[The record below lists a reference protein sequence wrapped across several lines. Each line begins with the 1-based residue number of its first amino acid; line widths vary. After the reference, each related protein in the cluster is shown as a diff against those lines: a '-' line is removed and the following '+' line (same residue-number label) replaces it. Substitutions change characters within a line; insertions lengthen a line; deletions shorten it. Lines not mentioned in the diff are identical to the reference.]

1 MAIALSQTP
10 STPFDQ
16 VYGANPVTLTG
27 LSTISP
33 LPNKYV
39 LQVLRGGQI
48 IGDVRQAPN
57 SIGRAVFDIQ
67 NILQNFVAPSPNNVE
82 VTGYIGTKLISSQN
96 ETVEYQIRIGYET
109 SGVVAGLQTYNVK
122 FVGVGGS
129 KPYFE
134 VPYPNAQFIPIVNNA
149 GPCSSVTKQGRP
161 FSDME
166 NYRLASQITDGKPN
180 WLTGAMRV
188 YDHYVTRDDMETL
201 SYWNSPSVTGTPSP
215 ATKSIEAITIWQYV
229 GGGNTPLAPNVIYN
243 TISNGGGPNP
253 SPGTGTTVAYPYW
266 AITAGVGP
274 KNINGI
280 LSASTTHY
288 YVATNAYTYPNGCVS
303 QIQGLGDGPMHY
315 VHRFNIIEESC
326 NDFPEI
332 QVSWLN
338 SYGFRDYY
346 SFRKRHDRNVTIG
359 RNTYLQEAAN
369 YNGTGY
375 NVNIYDRGTTT
386 YSQDLGQEFIAFTD
400 FLSDAD
406 ALFLEKLFISADVKV
421 RFNDSADEQYQ
432 WVPVTLMN
440 KTYTEKTVRKNK
452 LFQYDITFR
461 IAHNIKSQRG

>member
-1 MAIALSQTP
+1 MAITLTQTP

-16 VYGANPVTLTG
+16 VYGANPVTLAG

-39 LQVLRGGQI
+39 LQILRGGQV

-57 SIGRAVFDIQ
+57 AIGRAVFDIQ

-82 VTGYIGTKLISSQN
+82 TTGYIGTRLIASQN
-96 ETVEYQIRIGYET
+96 ETVEYQIRFGHET
-109 SGVVAGLQTYNVK
+109 SGVVGGLQTYATK
-122 FVGVGGS
+122 LVGIGGS
-129 KPYFE
+129 KAYFQ
-134 VPYPNAQFIPIVNNA
+134 VPYLNSEFIPNMYNA
-149 GPCSSVTKQGRP
+149 GPCSSVTKQGKP
-161 FSDME
+161 FSDMAA
-166 NYRLASQITDGKPN
+166 YRLASEITDGKPN
-180 WLTGAMRV
+180 WLSGAMRV

-201 SYWNSPSVTGTPSP
+201 SYWNAPTATGGNQY
-215 ATKSIEAITIWQYV
+215 TKSIEAVTIWQYTGPV
-229 GGGNTPLAPNVIYN
+229 AAAPNVIYN
-243 TISNGGGPNP
+243 TIANGGGPN
-253 SPGTGTTVAYPYW
+253 SVPGSSTNVQYPYW

-274 KNINGI
+274 KNLNGI
-280 LSASTTHY
+280 LSPTTTHY
-288 YVATNAYTYPNGCVS
+288 YVVTNAYTYPNGCVS
-303 QIQGLGDGPMHY
+303 TIQGLGDGPMHY
-315 VHRFNIIEESC
+315 VHRFNIIEEAC

-346 SFRKRHDRNVTIG
+346 SFRKRHDRAVTIN
-359 RNTYLQEAAN
+359 RNTYLKDAAN

-386 YSQDLGQEFIAFTD
+386 YSQDLGQEFTAFTNY
-400 FLSDAD
+400 LTDAE

-421 RFNDSADEQYQ
+421 RFNDAPDSQYQ
-432 WVPVTLMN
+432 WVPVTLQN
-440 KTYTEKTVRKNK
+440 KTYTEKTVRKNQ

>member
-1 MAIALSQTP
+1 MAITLTQTP

-16 VYGANPVTLTG
+16 AYGANPVTLSG
-27 LSTISP
+27 IGSVSP

-39 LQVLRGGQI
+39 LQILRGGQV

-57 SIGRAVFDIQ
+57 GIGNAIFDIQ

-82 VTGYIGTKLISSQN
+82 LTGYIGTKLINSQN
-96 ETVEYQIRIGYET
+96 ETVEYQVRFGYET
-109 SGVVAGLQTYNVK
+109 NGVVAGLQTYATKLVAA
-122 FVGVGGS
+122 GGT
-129 KPYFE
+129 KAYFQ
-134 VPYPNAQFIPIVNNA
+134 VPYPNAEFIPNVNNA
-149 GPCSSVTKQGRP
+149 GPCSTVTKQGKP
-161 FSDME
+161 FSDMVA
-166 NYRLASQITDGKPN
+166 YRLASEITDGKPN

-201 SYWNSPSVTGTPSP
+201 SYWNAPSITGSGSSY
-215 ATKSIEAITIWQYV
+215 TKSIEAVTIWQYT
-229 GGGNTPLAPNVIYN
+229 NNIAAAPNVIYN
-243 TISNGGGPNP
+243 TISNGGGPNAT
-253 SPGTGTTVAYPYW
+253 PGSGTNVQYPYW

-274 KNINGI
+274 RNINGV
-280 LSASTTHY
+280 LSPTCTHY
-288 YVATNAYTYPNGCVS
+288 YVVTNAYTYPNGCVS

-315 VHRFNIIEESC
+315 VHRFNIIEQGC

-346 SFRKRHDRNVTIG
+346 SFRKRHDRNVSIN
-359 RNTYLQEAAN
+359 RNTYLKEAAN
-369 YNGTGY
+369 YNSGSY

-386 YSQDLGQEFIAFTD
+386 YSQELGQEFTAFTD
-400 FLSDAD
+400 FLSDAE

-421 RFNDSADEQYQ
+421 RFNDSADNQYQ

-440 KTYTEKTVRKNK
+440 KAYTEKTVRKNQ

>member
-1 MAIALSQTP
+1 MAITLTQTP

-16 VYGANPVTLTG
+16 VYGANPVTLAG
-27 LSTISP
+27 IGTISP

-39 LQVLRGGQI
+39 LQILRGGQV

-57 SIGRAVFDIQ
+57 GIGNAIFDIQ

-82 VTGYIGTKLISSQN
+82 TTGYIGTKLINSQN
-96 ETVEYQIRIGYET
+96 ETVEYQVRFGYET
-109 SGVVAGLQTYNVK
+109 NGVVAGLQTYATK
-122 FVGVGGS
+122 LIGVGGT
-129 KPYFE
+129 KAYFQ
-134 VPYPNAQFIPIVNNA
+134 VPYPNSEFIPNVNNA
-149 GPCSSVTKQGRP
+149 GPCSNVTKQGRP
-161 FSDME
+161 FSDMV
-166 NYRLASQITDGKPN
+166 NYRLASEITDGKPT
-180 WLTGAMRV
+180 WLSGAMRV

-201 SYWNSPSVTGTPSP
+201 SYWNAPSITGSGSSY
-215 ATKSIEAITIWQYV
+215 TKSIEAVTIWQYANNV
-229 GGGNTPLAPNVIYN
+229 GATPNIIYN
-243 TISNGGGPNP
+243 TISNGGGPNAT
-253 SPGTGTTVAYPYW
+253 PGSGSLVQYPYW

-274 KNINGI
+274 RNINGV
-280 LSASTTHY
+280 LSPSTTHY
-288 YVATNAYTYPNGCVS
+288 YVVTNAYTYPNGCVS
-303 QIQGLGDGPMHY
+303 TIQGLGDGPMHY
-315 VHRFNIIEESC
+315 VHRFNIIEQGC

-346 SFRKRHDRNVTIG
+346 SFRKRHDRNVSIN
-359 RNTYLQEAAN
+359 RNTYLKEAAN
-369 YNGTGY
+369 YNSGSY

-386 YSQDLGQEFIAFTD
+386 YSQELGQEFTAFTD
-400 FLSDAD
+400 YLSDAE

-421 RFNDSADEQYQ
+421 RFNDSADNQYQ

-440 KTYTEKTVRKNK
+440 KAYTEKTVRKNQ